1 MHGCIA
7 YRIMCHL
14 DHANHNARRLQG
26 WWLGVGMAHHGCGG
40 RRSRRPLGDGKGRGR
55 VGSHL
60 HESNPNP
67 TLNITLIRAGRG
79 LTCISLTQTPNPKP

>member
-26 WWLGVGMAHHGCGG
+26 GWLGVGMAHHGCGG
-40 RRSRRPLGDGKGRGR
+40 RRSRRPLGDGKDGAGWGLACMR
-55 VGSHL
+55 L
-60 HESNPNP
+60 
-67 TLNITLIRAGRG
+67 TLN
-79 LTCISLTQTPNPKP
+79 QP